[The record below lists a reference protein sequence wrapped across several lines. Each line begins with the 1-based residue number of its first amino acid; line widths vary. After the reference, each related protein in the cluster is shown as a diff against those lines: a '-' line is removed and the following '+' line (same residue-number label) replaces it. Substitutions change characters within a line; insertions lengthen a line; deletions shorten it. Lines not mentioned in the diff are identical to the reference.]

1 MTFDDELKRSVK
13 KVIVSER
20 ELKKAIKALAKKMT
34 KDLEGE
40 DLVVVGL
47 LTGCIP
53 FLPDLL
59 KQLKLKVLVNYIQAS
74 SYEGQ
79 ESSGKVKIGGVLK
92 ESIIGKHVVLVD
104 DIIDTGV
111 TLKELSK
118 YLYDQGAKKVTT
130 CVLASKIGTRKVE
143 FEADYKALEVPNE
156 FVFGYGL
163 DYDGYYRNLPYIA
176 ALKDELYK

>member
-1 MTFDDELKRSVK
+1 MTFNDELKASVK
-13 KVIVSER
+13 KVLVSEK
-20 ELKKAIKALAKKMT
+20 EIKESIKALAKKMT

-59 KQLKLKVLVNYIQAS
+59 KELKLKLLVNYVQAS
-74 SYEGQ
+74 SYEGTG
-79 ESSGKVKIGGVLK
+79 STGKVKVIGELK
-92 ESIIGKHVVLVD
+92 ESIEGKHVILVD
-104 DIIDTGV
+104 DIIDTGL

-118 YLYDQGAKKVTT
+118 YLYDKGAKKVTT
-130 CVLASKIGTRKVE
+130 CVLASKVGTRKVA
-143 FEADYKALEVPNE
+143 FEADYVCFEVPNE
-156 FVFGYGL
+156 YVFGYGL
-163 DYDGYYRNLPYIA
+163 DYNGYYRNLPYIA

>member
-1 MTFDDELKRSVK
+1 MTFDNELKSYVK

-20 ELKKAIKALAKKMT
+20 ELKRSIKALGKKMT

-40 DLVVVGL
+40 DIVIVGL

-59 KQLKLKVLVNYIQAS
+59 KELKLKVLVNYIQAS

-79 ESSGKVKIGGVLK
+79 ESSGKVSISGVLK
-92 ESIIGKHVVLVD
+92 EGITGKHVVLVD

-111 TLKELSK
+111 TLKELTK
-118 YLYDQGAKKVTT
+118 YLYDNGAKKVTT
-130 CVLASKIGTRKVE
+130 CVLGSKVGTRKVD
-143 FEADYKALEVPNE
+143 FEADYKALDIPNE

-163 DYDGYYRNLPYIA
+163 DYDGYYRNLPCIV

>member
-1 MTFDDELKRSVK
+1 MFNDELKNSIK
-13 KVIVSER
+13 KILMSEKDI
-20 ELKKAIKALAKKMT
+20 KKSIKTLGKKMT
-34 KDLEGE
+34 KELEGE

-59 KQLKLKVLVNYIQAS
+59 KELKLKVLVNYIQAT
-74 SYEGQ
+74 SYEGT
-79 ESSGKVKIGGVLK
+79 ESSGKVKISGELK
-92 ESIIGKHVVLVD
+92 ESITGKHVILVD

-111 TLKELSK
+111 TLKELTK
-118 YLYDQGAKKVTT
+118 YLYDNGAAKVTT

-143 FEADYKALEVPNE
+143 FEADYKAFDLPNE

-163 DYDGYYRNLPYIA
+163 DLNGYYRNLPYIA